1 MVAPLR
7 YALIEDEPPAAQR
20 LRRMVQELRPNAV
33 CLAEARDGEAGL
45 HLLAMT
51 QADVLF
57 LDIEF
62 PPEGAFGLLAR
73 AKAQGLALPP
83 IVFVTAFDRHAVDA
97 FRWSALDYLLK
108 PLDRQQLEESLVR
121 LESRSPPVPEL
132 GPLLE
137 ALQAVQKDTVPER
150 FTVLWKG
157 RLKVFAWAEVSHL
170 STESRLLFVHTP
182 EGRFPLDRTLDEL
195 EKALAP
201 AFFRCHRGAMV
212 AMGRVR
218 ELLPDAGGTGEVRLD
233 NGERVSVSR
242 DRLPEL
248 RRRLG

>member
-1 MVAPLR
+1 MVGPLR
-7 YALIEDEPPAAQR
+7 YALVEDEPPAAQR
-20 LRRMVQELRPNAV
+20 LRRLVTELRPDAV

-51 QADVLF
+51 QPDVVF

-62 PPEGAFGLLAR
+62 PPEGAFGLLAK
-73 AKAQGLALPP
+73 AKGQGLSLPP

-97 FRWSALDYLLK
+97 FRWSAVDYLLK
-108 PLDRQQLEESLVR
+108 PLDRERLGEALERVAQR
-121 LESRSPPVPEL
+121 TAPAPDLE
-132 GPLLE
+132 PLLE
-137 ALQAVQKDTVPER
+137 ALQAVRREAAPER
-150 FTVLWKG
+150 FTLLWKG
-157 RLKVFAWAEVSHL
+157 RLKVFRWDEVSHL
-170 STESRLLFVHTP
+170 STENRLLFVHTA

-195 EKALAP
+195 ERLLAP

-212 AMGRVR
+212 ALARVR
-218 ELLPDAGGTGEVRLD
+218 ELIPDAGGTGEVRLD
-233 NGERVSVSR
+233 TGDRVSVSR